1 MVDVS
6 RDGAESVIR
15 RRPQGL
21 SPLVR
26 SGHGLM
32 LKRNLVI
39 AIAYEASFSR
49 S

>member
-1 MVDVS
+1 MTIL
-6 RDGAESVIR
+6 AI
-15 RRPQGL
+15 RPQGL
-21 SPLVR
+21 SPLVI

-32 LKRNLVI
+32 LRRNLVI